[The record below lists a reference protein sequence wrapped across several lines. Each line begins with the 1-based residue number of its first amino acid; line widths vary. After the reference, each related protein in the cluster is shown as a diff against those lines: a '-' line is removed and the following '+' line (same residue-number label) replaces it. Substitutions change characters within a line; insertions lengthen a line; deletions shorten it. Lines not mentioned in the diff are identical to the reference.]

1 MKLIIQANFN
11 QGYGDGFMAMCDY
24 MRVAT
29 DLKKLGYD
37 TNLNFWLNRNYYY
50 KSKSP
55 LDYIDI
61 ECLNMFNT
69 IQIINKPLTKIKE
82 DGYTCVFTHA
92 GAGPSLHYWDL
103 YVDDESVEFFNKNY
117 KVVQFCMNDMVRGII
132 PDLYPKLNSEILNKY
147 DEFLKKNKV
156 LDYDT
161 IYFRTQD
168 LQDEPNFIQSYEN
181 QINEI
186 IDRGRNIFVCS
197 NSYELK
203 KLIKKINKKNV
214 FYWELPLEEKMG
226 GNHYNHQTISDD
238 DLHSRNI
245 YTLLDMWTLGKSNEI
260 FFFTTW
266 RRYSNFLLFAP
277 IHKSKI
283 NYFG

>member
-1 MKLIIQANFN
+1 MELIIQANFN

-24 MRVAT
+24 MKVT
-29 DLKKLGYD
+29 KDLKSIGYR
-37 TNLNFWLNRNYYY
+37 TKLNFWLNRNFYY

-55 LDYIDI
+55 LDYIDLS
-61 ECLNMFNT
+61 CLDMFDE
-69 IQIINKPLTKIKE
+69 IQIINNPMTKRNE
-82 DGYTCVFTHA
+82 NGFTCVFTHA
-92 GAGPSLHYWDL
+92 GAEPSLHYWDL
-103 YVDDESVEFFNKNY
+103 FINDESVNFYQEKYN
-117 KVVQFCMNDMVRGII
+117 VVQFSMNNMVGGNI
-132 PDLYPKLNSEILNKY
+132 PEIYPKLSSEILNKY
-147 DEFLKKNKV
+147 NEFITENNL

-168 LQDEPNFIQSYEN
+168 LQDEPNFIQSYEDK
-181 QINEI
+181 INEI
-186 IDRGRNIFVCS
+186 IDRGRDIFVCS

-214 FYWELPLEEKMG
+214 FYYNVPLEEKMG
-226 GNHYNHQTISDD
+226 GNHYNHQTINEE
-238 DLHSRNI
+238 DLHNRNI
-245 YTLLDMWTLGKSNEI
+245 YTLLEMWTLGKSNEI

-283 NYFG
+283 HYYG